1 MLQSTVKDPKLS
13 LLEPILAISEC
24 TVFVTEAGHNDLSD
38 VLSLLYKLLKQGLPI
53 FPVHQMVELVELDVV
68 GAEVLAMFGLR

>member
-13 LLEPILAISEC
+13 LLEPILANSEC

-38 VLSLLYKLLKQGLPI
+38 VLSLLFKLFKQGLPI

-68 GAEVLAMFGLR
+68 GAEVPPMSGLR